1 MSRFQS
7 LNSKKIILSR
17 EGKAITKPE
26 TASSAGSFP
35 NTSLDAA
42 YSNFKSFVIRKSKAM
57 PVDSKKTISSTRRS
71 LPSTQKPKEGKL
83 IRQRTRLQTQSLS
96 TISNASS
103 NEIIITPSQLALL
116 RYLENKLEMQAS
128 LAKDFYSS
136 GIVKRSQEKRSD
148 VIRKDSG
155 YFAGDSSIAAIPSEL
170 TTSSMRAADKSNAIS
185 VSSSKRNIN
194 RSFSSSNSQMH
205 ARIMRGLR
213 SSIFFS
219 DTRIGEEDFAQL
231 LNSLR
236 PSISSSELIFLHT
249 VREQGLRRAA
259 FLAAIFQ
266 WQFQR
271 PLKALLGMTDARGR
285 SYTKAKRK
293 AKDALK
299 RCEVRG

>member
-1 MSRFQS
+1 QPNLQKKQNQENSRS
-7 LNSKKIILSR
+7 
-17 EGKAITKPE
+17 
-26 TASSAGSFP
+26 SFP
-35 NTSLDAA
+35 
-42 YSNFKSFVIRKSKAM
+42 F
-57 PVDSKKTISSTRRS
+57 
-71 LPSTQKPKEGKL
+71 
-83 IRQRTRLQTQSLS
+83 
-96 TISNASS
+96 
-103 NEIIITPSQLALL
+103 
-116 RYLENKLEMQAS
+116 
-128 LAKDFYSS
+128 
-136 GIVKRSQEKRSD
+136 
-148 VIRKDSG
+148 
-155 YFAGDSSIAAIPSEL
+155 
-170 TTSSMRAADKSNAIS
+170 
-185 VSSSKRNIN
+185 
-194 RSFSSSNSQMH
+194 SFSPCSLIKSTKTVSEMLARREMH